1 MALPKINDVSYSV
14 KLPSNGQDVFFRPM
28 KVREEKL
35 LLMAMET
42 DEDATQVRNLRQVI
56 ENCLVESQMSKPIN
70 VAQLPM
76 IDIDYLWLQIRAK
89 SVEEMVK
96 IPFECRQPLEEGKTS
111 KNSKGEPIDYCGQ
124 LVMVP
129 IDLEKIQVKKN
140 PDYNPKIMLQ
150 GDIGVMMRLPRFET
164 IQKLSEL
171 KERDDYDLMLEVII
185 DCIDMLFQGETT
197 YEREHV
203 PHDEMKEFIE
213 ALNSSS
219 FVKLKTYFDLLPI
232 MSHSLHFKCPKCRH
246 EVDMT
251 IEGTK
256 VFLASASPTNP

>member
-1 MALPKINDVSYSV
+1 MALPKISDVSYSL
-14 KLPSNGQDVFFRPM
+14 KLPSSGQEVYFRPM

-42 DEDATQVRNLRQVI
+42 DDDATQIRNLRQVI
-56 ENCLVESQMSKPIN
+56 ENCLVESQLTKPIN
-70 VAQLPM
+70 VTQLPM
-76 IDIDYLWLQIRAK
+76 IDLDFLWLQIRAK
-89 SVEEMVK
+89 SVEEVVK
-96 IPFECRQPLEEGKTS
+96 IPFECMQPLEEGKTS
-111 KNSKGEPIDYCGQ
+111 KNSKGEMIDHCGQ

-129 IDLEKIQVKKN
+129 IDLEKIQVKRH
-140 PDYNPKIMLQ
+140 PEYNAKIMLQ
-150 GDIGVMMRLPRFET
+150 DDIGVMMRLPRFET

-171 KERDDYDLMLEVII
+171 KNREDYELMLEVII
-185 DCIDMLFQGETT
+185 DCIEMLFQGETT

-203 PHDEMKEFIE
+203 SHEELKDFIE

-219 FVKLKTYFDLLPI
+219 FIKLKNYFDMLPV